1 MLAAML
7 SSRVRMNR
15 QGHARAGTVI
25 LALGFA
31 AACAPTVTA
40 ADDEPVFTPAPCA
53 SYFGGGVTA
62 LACGSDAGKGAGIDL
77 THPDGTVESTRA
89 VVADLGPGWVAQRVD
104 VAPTIGDV
112 VSLRDPTGTVQEL
125 RLRIRGSEG
134 QPYAARIVVPP
145 AAGPVAGVGLR
156 LDDGGNGLAI
166 AGVPVGWETTVRPG
180 VSGEDDQFPYLS
192 VDRRRN
198 VGALWVGGARLRSV
212 HLRAVMKRG
221 RLRRVR
227 LVAPRPVRR
236 ADGYERWALRLPRKT
251 KAVVGSVR
259 IHGQRPRTP
268 VYLAANEEIFRP
280 AMGRTGR

>member
-7 SSRVRMNR
+7 SACVWMNR
-15 QGHARAGTVI
+15 RGPVRAGAVI
-25 LALGFA
+25 VALGFA
-31 AACAPTVTA
+31 AAHAPVATA
-40 ADDEPVFTPAPCA
+40 ADDEPEYTPAPCA

-62 LACGSDAGKGAGIDL
+62 LACGSGAGKGAGIDL

-104 VAPTIGDV
+104 VAPAIGDV
-112 VSLRDPTGTVQEL
+112 VGLRDPTGTVQEL

-134 QPYAARIVVPP
+134 QPYAVRIAVPP
-145 AAGPVAGVGLR
+145 VAGPVAGVGLR
-156 LDDGGNGLAI
+156 IDDGGSGLAI
-166 AGVPVGWETTVRPG
+166 AGVPVGWEATVRPG

-198 VGALWVGGARLRSV
+198 VGALWVGGARLRSLR
-212 HLRAVMKRG
+212 LRAVVKRG

-227 LVAPRPVRR
+227 LAAPQPVRR
-236 ADGYERWALRLPRKT
+236 ADGYERWALRLPRRT
-251 KAVVGSVR
+251 KAVIGTVR
-259 IHGQRPRTP
+259 IRGQRRPTP

-280 AMGRTGR
+280 ATGRTGR